1 MALKRHETLG
11 NHHDSQKIAEDKKF
25 RQWRNS
31 EYSLGMNSL
40 FFSIQHRR
48 SLHTLRIH
56 YGIEGMKYIVQMYEG
71 EVNGHGEREGLP
83 TEYQYEFEQEML
95 KHIHK
100 LKQELSE
107 KGWSQKESPEVFQTS
122 FLRSE
127 ESDAQL
133 GFQFE

>member
-11 NHHDSQKIAEDKKF
+11 NHHDSQKIAEDYKL

-31 EYSLGMNSL
+31 EYSLDMNSL

>member
-1 MALKRHETLG
+1 MALKRNETLG
-11 NHHDSQKIAEDKKF
+11 NHHDSQKIAEDYKL

-71 EVNGHGEREGLP
+71 EINGHGEREGLP

>member
-1 MALKRHETLG
+1 MAEFRVFSGHEQPFLLHPTSQDPPYSE
-11 NHHDSQKIAEDKKF
+11 DS
-25 RQWRNS
+25 
-31 EYSLGMNSL
+31 
-40 FFSIQHRR
+40 
-48 SLHTLRIH
+48 
-56 YGIEGMKYIVQMYEG
+56 YGIKGMKYIVQMYEG

-127 ESDAQL
+127 ESNAQL

>member
-1 MALKRHETLG
+1 MALKQHETLR
-11 NHHDSQKIAEDKKF
+11 NHHSSQKITEDLKL

-31 EYSLGMNSL
+31 EYSLDMNSL

-56 YGIEGMKYIVQMYEG
+56 YGIEGMKYIVQIYEG
-71 EVNGHGEREGLP
+71 KVNSHGEREGLP

-95 KHIHK
+95 NHIYK

>member
-1 MALKRHETLG
+1 
-11 NHHDSQKIAEDKKF
+11 
-25 RQWRNS
+25 
-31 EYSLGMNSL
+31 MNSL
-40 FFSIQHRR
+40 FFTHQHRR
-48 SLHTLRIH
+48 STKTLRLH
-56 YGIEGMKYIVQMYEG
+56 YGLERMKYIIQMYEG
-71 EVNGHGEREGLP
+71 EVNGHGEKEGLP

-95 KHIHK
+95 NHIHK
-100 LKQELSE
+100 LKHELSE

>member
-1 MALKRHETLG
+1 MALKRNETLG
-11 NHHDSQKIAEDKKF
+11 NHHDSQKIAEDYKL

-31 EYSLGMNSL
+31 EYSLDMNSL

-56 YGIEGMKYIVQMYEG
+56 YGIEGMKYIVQIYEG

>member
-1 MALKRHETLG
+1 MCIRDRILCRQAL
-11 NHHDSQKIAEDKKF
+11 S
-25 RQWRNS
+25 
-31 EYSLGMNSL
+31 
-40 FFSIQHRR
+40 FSD
-48 SLHTLRIH
+48 
-56 YGIEGMKYIVQMYEG
+56 
-71 EVNGHGEREGLP
+71 GEREGLP
-83 TEYQYEFEQEML
+83 TEYQYELEQEML

>member
-1 MALKRHETLG
+1 MALKRNETLG
-11 NHHDSQKIAEDKKF
+11 NQHDSQKIAEDYKL

-31 EYSLGMNSL
+31 EYSLDMNSL
-40 FFSIQHRR
+40 FFSILHRR

-83 TEYQYEFEQEML
+83 SEYQYEFEQEML

-127 ESDAQL
+127 KSDAQL

>member
-1 MALKRHETLG
+1 MALKRNETLG

-71 EVNGHGEREGLP
+71 EINGHGEREGLP

>member
-1 MALKRHETLG
+1 
-11 NHHDSQKIAEDKKF
+11 
-25 RQWRNS
+25 
-31 EYSLGMNSL
+31 MNSL

-56 YGIEGMKYIVQMYEG
+56 FGMKRMKYIVQIYEG
-71 EVNGHGEREGLP
+71 EINGHGEREGLP
-83 TEYQYEFEQEML
+83 SEYQYEFEQEML
-95 KHIHK
+95 NHIHK
-100 LKQELSE
+100 LQQELSE

-127 ESDAQL
+127 KSDAQL

>member
-1 MALKRHETLG
+1 
-11 NHHDSQKIAEDKKF
+11 
-25 RQWRNS
+25 
-31 EYSLGMNSL
+31 MNSL

-56 YGIEGMKYIVQMYEG
+56 FGMKRMKYIVQIYEG
-71 EVNGHGEREGLP
+71 EINGHGEREGLP
-83 TEYQYEFEQEML
+83 SEYQYEFEQEML

-100 LKQELSE
+100 LKHELNE
-107 KGWSQKESPEVFQTS
+107 FGWSQKESTEVFFDF
-122 FLRSE
+122 FLGNE

>member
-11 NHHDSQKIAEDKKF
+11 NHHDSQKIAEDYKLSK
-25 RQWRNS
+25 WRNS

-56 YGIEGMKYIVQMYEG
+56 YGIEGMKYIVQIYEG

>member
-1 MALKRHETLG
+1 
-11 NHHDSQKIAEDKKF
+11 
-25 RQWRNS
+25 
-31 EYSLGMNSL
+31 MNSL

-56 YGIEGMKYIVQMYEG
+56 FGMKGMKYIVQIYEG
-71 EVNGHGEREGLP
+71 EVNSLGEREGLP
-83 TEYQYEFEQEML
+83 TKYRYEFEQKML

>member
-1 MALKRHETLG
+1 
-11 NHHDSQKIAEDKKF
+11 
-25 RQWRNS
+25 
-31 EYSLGMNSL
+31 MNSL
-40 FFSIQHRR
+40 LFSIQHRR

-56 YGIEGMKYIVQMYEG
+56 YERKGMKYIVQMYEG
-71 EVNGHGEREGLP
+71 EINGHGEREGLP
-83 TEYQYEFEQEML
+83 TEYQYELEQEML

>member
-1 MALKRHETLG
+1 
-11 NHHDSQKIAEDKKF
+11 
-25 RQWRNS
+25 
-31 EYSLGMNSL
+31 MNSL

-71 EVNGHGEREGLP
+71 EVNGHGEREDLP

-95 KHIHK
+95 NHIQK
-100 LKQELSE
+100 LTQELSE
-107 KGWSQKESPEVFQTS
+107 KEWSQKESTEVFQTS

-127 ESDAQL
+127 KSDAQL